1 MIRITEVVL
10 PLDHTPQM
18 LREAVAR
25 RLGVADGDL
34 LEVSLFKRSYD
45 ARRRNAVILF
55 VFVVDVAVRDEESV
69 LRRFVGDRHVGTAPD
84 TDYHPVAHAPSQLDA
99 HLHFL
104 PPWRRTVRA
113 VADRTGPGR
122 AELDCGRREAGGG
135 RMTSG
140 AISPRR
146 SAYDDASR
154 SAMDAAGNAAD
165 YLRRA
170 RVQRQREATVQVRD
184 ELRRRLPTR
193 ARSGFD
199 RALLLCAAVALVCA
213 ALALIVS
220 TLGVFG

>member
-1 MIRITEVVL
+1 
-10 PLDHTPQM
+10 
-18 LREAVAR
+18 
-25 RLGVADGDL
+25 
-34 LEVSLFKRSYD
+34 
-45 ARRRNAVILF
+45 
-55 VFVVDVAVRDEESV
+55 
-69 LRRFVGDRHVGTAPD
+69 
-84 TDYHPVAHAPSQLDA
+84 
-99 HLHFL
+99 
-104 PPWRRTVRA
+104 
-113 VADRTGPGR
+113 
-122 AELDCGRREAGGG
+122 
-135 RMTSG
+135 MTSG

-165 YLRRA
+165 YLRRV

-193 ARSGFD
+193 ARNGFD